1 MNTLEIDLLARSERE
16 VAELEKIVATFV
28 QRERRLPGYDDLVR
42 HCREPAAGQRSRA
55 IHPDE

>member
-28 QRERRLPGYDDLVR
+28 QRERRLPGYDDLIR
-42 HCREPAAGQRSRA
+42 PCREAEAGQTSRA
-55 IHPDE
+55 IHPGE